1 MCVVQA
7 AAAEGQGLVSV
18 RVSDMRHSDDR
29 PYQVDG
35 SDTAEDTYA
44 FVVSIFFALAAV
56 FVQIPAHLVQ
66 SKAMSAFSPVGSWFS
81 NGMSMCVCVCVCK
94 CVCVCVNVH
103 VCLCMWNEHEV
114 CTTLVYPHISSFRT
128 MPVYT
133 HKHTLTNASSYH
145 LRTAN
150 RRG

>member
-7 AAAEGQGLVSV
+7 AAAEGQGLISV

-81 NGMSMCVCVCVCK
+81 NGMSMCVCVCVCVN
-94 CVCVCVNVH
+94 VCVCV
-103 VCLCMWNEHEV
+103 
-114 CTTLVYPHISSFRT
+114 
-128 MPVYT
+128 
-133 HKHTLTNASSYH
+133 
-145 LRTAN
+145 
-150 RRG
+150 